1 MSKKDLVKVNLDKS
15 KARMLVPVT
24 IWYSVS
30 NGGDGSAYPQWFLTE
45 EETEYD
51 QENMSEG
58 WGETC
63 NGSVETYMGSNIHKQ
78 AEQNSKEQAKE
89 RSGK

>member
-1 MSKKDLVKVNLDKS
+1 MAKSEKVYKIGVSQILT
-15 KARMLVPVT
+15 PVT

-30 NGGDGSAYPQWFLTE
+30 NGGDGSAYPLFFLTE

-51 QENMSEG
+51 QENMYEG

-63 NGSVETYMGSNIHKQ
+63 NGSFDTFVGSDAHQEAMKNSE
-78 AEQNSKEQAKE
+78 EQKTE
-89 RSGK
+89 RNKK